1 MKLLLTIF
9 NGNKL
14 LLKQINIYIYIY
26 KIYKWRNSYIDK
38 DMSLFEIIQSSLK
51 ENYYYINFLKSNL
64 IQVKKIIMI
73 IKNMKLDIIK

>member
-1 MKLLLTIF
+1 MKLLLKIS

-14 LLKQINIYIYIY
+14 LLKQILYIYIYI
-26 KIYKWRNSYIDK
+26 IYKWRNSYIDK

-64 IQVKKIIMI
+64 IQVK
-73 IKNMKLDIIK
+73 IK